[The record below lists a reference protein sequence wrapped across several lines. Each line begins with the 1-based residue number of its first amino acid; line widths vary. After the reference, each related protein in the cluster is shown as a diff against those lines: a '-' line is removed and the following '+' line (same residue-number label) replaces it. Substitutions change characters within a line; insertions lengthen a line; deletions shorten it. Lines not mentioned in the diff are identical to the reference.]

1 MLSDDEI
8 TGQQQLL
15 AAHRRTLAVYLQ
27 QQAEIGRAYSPPSLI
42 NGIAEARINIRHIK
56 QRLHDAG
63 VATADHPDDSESLD
77 ILDAHSHTRPG
88 TALPHHPATRQPR
101 RWLIS
106 SVLGVG
112 AVVLVALL
120 VARFLTSTGA
130 ATPSQSFT
138 YSFPNGTSDWG
149 VDNQADANKWQVIQA
164 AAGNFV
170 YQGSV
175 PSDQDHDITS
185 APPSDDIIKDWQG
198 YAVETKVRVV
208 HSGTT
213 DYAFYMVM
221 RGEDNAPSGCWGY
234 QFLFNT
240 SQAQAEIKLDGPLD
254 RCPPKTLA
262 HGSLPVGGDQWF
274 TVRIEAVG
282 IHLRL
287 YIDGNLI
294 LQADDAILPKGY
306 FAVSI
311 VPGATVQ
318 FDDIRIWE
326 ITAQIKSFQSSK
338 LAL

>member
-1 MLSDDEI
+1 MLSEDEI

-15 AAHRRTLAVYLQ
+15 AAHRRTLAIYLQ

-42 NGIAEARINIRHIK
+42 TGIADARTNIRQIK
-56 QRLHDAG
+56 QRLRDAG
-63 VATADHPDDSESLD
+63 VAIADHPDDSASLD
-77 ILDAHSHTRPG
+77 VLDAHSHTKPR
-88 TALPHHPATRQPR
+88 TAVRQQPSTHQR
-101 RWLIS
+101 QRWLIGGI
-106 SVLGVG
+106 LGVG
-112 AVVLVALL
+112 AVALVALL

-130 ATPSQSFT
+130 ATQAQSFI
-138 YSFPNGTSDWG
+138 YSFPDGTSDWG
-149 VDNQADANKWQVIQA
+149 VDNEADANKWQVIQV

-170 YQGSV
+170 YQGTA

-208 HSGTT
+208 HSGTN
-213 DYAFYMVM
+213 DYAFNMVM

-234 QFLFNT
+234 NFLFNT
-240 SQAQAEIKLDGPLD
+240 SQAQAEIKLDGPPD

-262 HGSLPVGGDQWF
+262 HGPLPVGGDQWF
-274 TVRIEAVG
+274 TVRLEAVG

-294 LQADDAILPKGY
+294 LQADDAVLPKGY

-318 FDDIRIWE
+318 FDDIHIWE
-326 ITAQIKSFQSSK
+326 ITE
-338 LAL
+338 